1 MPYLDKTSGKYRA
14 TKMINGVR
22 RTKSFKTKAEA
33 KKWEAHQS
41 EESWVEEQQ
50 SLDSTSLLEWSVRYL
65 EYSKERHTPKTYKS
79 EKLAA
84 FIRLFAVV
92 DRDTLVDDLTV
103 ADCLRVL
110 DKQAKDRSGNAANKD
125 KKNLKAAWNWGV
137 KYLGMPKDNPFAEVD
152 SFPAVKRP
160 RYVPP
165 QDDFWKV
172 FDVAEGEDKVLL
184 LAFLHTAA
192 RRNELLSLKWDDVD
206 LESGKIRLWTR
217 KRKGGAFEYDWLPLT
232 AELAGALT
240 EHAKS
245 KRSEYVFCDRDGMP
259 YAERQR
265 LIPRLC
271 KEAGVRP
278 FTYHA
283 IRHLT
288 ASILAQ
294 ARMDIPTIQKMLRHK
309 NSLTTTIYLHSL
321 GIMKNE
327 LDKAFSR

>member
-1 MPYLDKTSGKYRA
+1 MTHPSDIILTPKEVAALLRVSISYVYRNKHHLGGVQFRRCGKLMFSENRILEIMRSGNAIPGQDVRQVPGNQNDQRGAKNQILQDQDRSKKVGSPSKRRELDRRA
-14 TKMINGVR
+14 
-22 RTKSFKTKAEA
+22 A
-33 KKWEAHQS
+33 K
-41 EESWVEEQQ
+41 
-50 SLDSTSLLEWSVRYL
+50 LGLTSLLEWSVRYL
-65 EYSKERHTPKTYKS
+65 EYSKERHTRKTYKS

-84 FIRLFAVV
+84 FIRLFVVV

-110 DKQAKDRSGNAANKD
+110 DKQAKERSGNAANKD

-160 RYVPP
+160 RYVPS
-165 QDDFWKV
+165 QGDFWKV
-172 FDVAEGEDKVLL
+172 FDVAEGEDKTLL

-206 LESGKIRLWTR
+206 LDSGKIRLWTR

-245 KRSEYVFCDRDGMP
+245 KRSEYVFCDRNGMP

-265 LIPRLC
+265 
-271 KEAGVRP
+271 
-278 FTYHA
+278 
-283 IRHLT
+283 
-288 ASILAQ
+288 
-294 ARMDIPTIQKMLRHK
+294 
-309 NSLTTTIYLHSL
+309 
-321 GIMKNE
+321 
-327 LDKAFSR
+327 